1 MPLNDVKVR
10 KAKPD
15 YKAFRLWDSDGLYLE
30 VSPAGAK
37 LCRFKY
43 RFNGKEKLLAL
54 GKWNLV
60 SLAEA
65 RQGRDDA
72 KRLLARGMDPN
83 AQREAQKRDA
93 RDRTANSFEV
103 VAREWYGKHWTQAPR
118 TRSTWAAILP
128 PWPKCSTTTPFPVST
143 TSPPSRPGRRTCF
156 AKR

>member
-1 MPLNDVKVR
+1 MPLIDVKVR

-15 YKAFRLWDSDGLYLE
+15 DKPFRLWDSGGLYLE

-37 LCRFKY
+37 LWRFKY

-72 KRLLARGMDPN
+72 KRLLARGIDPN
-83 AQREAQKRDA
+83 AQRKAQKRENA
-93 RDRTANSFEV
+93 RPTASKWLRASGTVSKRFRGSQAMRTMYCAGSS
-103 VAREWYGKHWTQAPR
+103 AISSR
-118 TRSTWAAILP
+118 TWAD
-128 PWPKCSTTTPFPVST
+128 VQ
-143 TSPPSRPGRRTCF
+143 
-156 AKR
+156 